1 MKQLSIIRTMTLGKT
16 SVRTLCRPGRNRTRQ
31 AVSDPGAARLP
42 IVAALPSADGTSRAI
57 SPHPCSP
64 TGRTRKAPAQRT
76 NLTGARVLSEN
87 SRLRRH
93 DRGARYASR
102 SIRLPRTTTAPEISR
117 NPELR

>member
-1 MKQLSIIRTMTLGKT
+1 MKHLSIIRIMILGKT

-42 IVAALPSADGTSRAI
+42 IVAAIPSADGTSRAI
-57 SPHPCSP
+57 SPHPFSP

-76 NLTGARVLSEN
+76 NLTGARVLSEH
-87 SRLRRH
+87 SRLRRRH
-93 DRGARYASR
+93 CTARGASR
-102 SIRLPRTTTAPEISR
+102 SLWPPRNTTASKTNR